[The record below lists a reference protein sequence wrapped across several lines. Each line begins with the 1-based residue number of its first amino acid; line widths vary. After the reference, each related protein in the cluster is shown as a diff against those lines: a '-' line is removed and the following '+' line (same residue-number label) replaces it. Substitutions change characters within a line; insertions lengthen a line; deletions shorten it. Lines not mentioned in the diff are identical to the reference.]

1 MGVFLGTIVK
11 LKSDVDRAMQRD
23 SEDACNS
30 KDINDWFTFTLKKKS
45 LIEAVKQYI
54 HILLA

>member
-1 MGVFLGTIVK
+1 
-11 LKSDVDRAMQRD
+11 MQSD

-30 KDINDWFTFTLKKKS
+30 KDTNDWFTFTLKKKS
-45 LIEAVKQYI
+45 LIEDVKQNI